1 MSGWTLAALTLSAIG
16 LTLNICCLVYE
27 IVSGF

>member
-1 MSGWTLAALTLSAIG
+1 MSGWTLAALTLSVIG